1 MDLVLHLGQLRAHS
15 VRVHVAES
23 GLARAR
29 VKADIVLRALFVLVV
44 IKVGFG
50 HIHRSE
56 FVARVVVLRMHV
68 VFLEVLDGPVAV
80 LLHVPA

>member
-15 VRVHVAES
+15 VSVHVAES

-44 IKVGFG
+44 IEVGLG
-50 HIHRSE
+50 HIH
-56 FVARVVVLRMHV
+56 
-68 VFLEVLDGPVAV
+68 
-80 LLHVPA
+80 